1 MEKKRIMKHLNA
13 EALYNGQGNEV
24 GFIDFISN

>member
-1 MEKKRIMKHLNA
+1 MEKKHIMKHLNA

-24 GFIDFISN
+24 GFIRLHF